1 MARAL
6 LSYFLRAAQVNA
18 SEPSRSQP
26 ATKLRKKGNGIVS
39 KIREIV
45 SDEYFGEYVW
55 AVVPVIAIVLGAIA
69 FAAIAWV
76 RAS

>member
-1 MARAL
+1 M
-6 LSYFLRAAQVNA
+6 
-18 SEPSRSQP
+18 
-26 ATKLRKKGNGIVS
+26 VS

-55 AVVPVIAIVLGAIA
+55 AAVPVIAIVLGAIA